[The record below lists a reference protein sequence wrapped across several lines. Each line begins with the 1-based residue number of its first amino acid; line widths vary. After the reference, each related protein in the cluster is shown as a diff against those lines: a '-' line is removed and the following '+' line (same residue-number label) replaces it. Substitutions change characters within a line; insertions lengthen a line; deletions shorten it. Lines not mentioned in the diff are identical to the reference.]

1 VTLSGQIEASLVSS
15 GYWIVEHFLESAELP
30 ALVAAAEDV
39 LSDDSRRAGA
49 RGLTSKHPTFA
60 RLATDAR
67 VRSLVARALGGT
79 PQLVRSI
86 LFDKNPRANWDV
98 VWHQD
103 TTIPVRE
110 RLEVPGFGPWSVKDG
125 VVHVQPPADV
135 LERMITV
142 RIHLDECGVDNGALQ
157 MVAGSH
163 TRGIMQESEIDAASC
178 ERDCQSCAVPAG
190 GVLLM
195 KPLILHASKKAS
207 APKHRR
213 IVHLEFASR
222 ALPGGLQWAE
232 C

>member
-1 VTLSGQIEASLVSS
+1 VTLSGQIEASLASS

-39 LSDDSRRAGA
+39 LSGNSRKAGV
-49 RGLTSKHPTFA
+49 RGLTGKHPAFA
-60 RLATDAR
+60 GLAADPR
-67 VRSLVARALGGT
+67 VRGVVSRAMGGT
-79 PQLVRSI
+79 PRLVRSI

-110 RLEVPGFGPWSVKDG
+110 RSDIVGFGPWSVKDS
-125 VVHVQPPADV
+125 VVHVQPPAEILD
-135 LERMITV
+135 RMITV

-157 MVAGSH
+157 VVPGSH
-163 TRGIMQESEIDAASC
+163 TRGIIQEPEIDAASC
-178 ERDCQSCAVPAG
+178 ERNCQSCAVPAG
-190 GVLLM
+190 GALLM
-195 KPLILHASKKAS
+195 RPLILHASKKAFTPS
-207 APKHRR
+207 HRR

-222 ALPGGLQWAE
+222 ALPGGLQWAA